1 MKFICSFFLVGA
13 LLSAAPI
20 ITSVKLVDAGN
31 PLKSDGHYYV
41 GPYTL
46 LINGQNVAA
55 LCVDFSDESTVG
67 TVWDA
72 YISQVGGNIS
82 KTYNPSFSTQYKEEA
97 YLFNLITQPGVTGQ
111 QRVDIQHAAWD
122 LTSPGLFND
131 SAALG
136 YVKQAHDNYSGLDF
150 AGYLIVS
157 TVDSRHHQQEFLIGP
172 NAVAPEPAS
181 YALFGLGL
189 CAASAARRW
198 SKRGKQP
205 SERAPVAA

>member
-20 ITSVKLVDAGN
+20 ITSVKLVDTGN
-31 PLKSDGHYYV
+31 PLQSDGNNYV

-46 LINGQNVAA
+46 LINGQNVPA
-55 LCVDFSDESTVG
+55 LSLNFIDESAAG

-72 YISQVGGNIS
+72 YISQVGGDIS
-82 KTYNPSFSTQYKEEA
+82 KTSHPSFSTQYKEEA

-122 LTSPGLFND
+122 LTSPGLFTD

-136 YVKQAHDNYSGLDF
+136 YVSQAQNNYSGLNF

-157 TVDSRHHQQEFLIGP
+157 SVDSRHRQQEFLIDP

-181 YALFGLGL
+181 YALLGLGL
-189 CAASAARRW
+189 CLASAARRW
-198 SKRGKQP
+198 TKRGQR
-205 SERAPVAA
+205 SETVSVKA